1 MKRLPQPD
9 LDAVEVYGACVGEIL
24 SAELSMR
31 FVNVVDKLLALAQE
45 YKVRAVASE
54 LHLYPAS
61 KWGKG
66 DQMVIGGLTK
76 TQFNDLDVYK
86 RQDSSVLRQCRSRF
100 RMSYGEVPQGISFR
114 AVTDAA
120 VRQTWRNMSLA
131 CWCSSSRVGYL
142 RASAMSS
149 AS

>member
-1 MKRLPQPD
+1 MP
-9 LDAVEVYGACVGEIL
+9 
-24 SAELSMR
+24 SAER
-31 FVNVVDKLLALAQE
+31 PEARRQQFFVPLEPKMHEAG
-45 YKVRAVASE
+45 RS
-54 LHLYPAS
+54 
-61 KWGKG
+61 
-66 DQMVIGGLTK
+66 
-76 TQFNDLDVYK
+76 
-86 RQDSSVLRQCRSRF
+86 DSSVLRQCRSRF